1 MGLIG
6 VIPGT
11 GKNNSWYSH
20 RGLTFG
26 GIISNQTD
34 LYTQLSL
41 ISKLNYFLKENNY
54 NESIITL
61 PSDSFYSQSSPTWF
75 YAYTQNLY
83 KLVRTDINQF
93 IPTNS
98 LLPSKKI
105 TNAKSAER
113 KGAVFSLDIKYAE
126 EVFKIIQD
134 NLRSKY
140 GNDPVHSFFEI
151 NMLSNKF
158 LDEIKICSVIVDD
171 EILAGAIVF
180 ESKSSLHIQYIGAT
194 QNGKKIRAQ
203 DFLIYKLKNLSPS
216 KILSFGKST
225 SGEQAIINMNLFNFK
240 NEFNTKNELICT
252 FICDLKSNNLPVY

>member
-1 MGLIG
+1 
-6 VIPGT
+6 
-11 GKNNSWYSH
+11 
-20 RGLTFG
+20 
-26 GIISNQTD
+26 
-34 LYTQLSL
+34 
-41 ISKLNYFLKENNY
+41 
-54 NESIITL
+54 
-61 PSDSFYSQSSPTWF
+61 
-75 YAYTQNLY
+75 
-83 KLVRTDINQF
+83 
-93 IPTNS
+93 
-98 LLPSKKI
+98 
-105 TNAKSAER
+105 
-113 KGAVFSLDIKYAE
+113 
-126 EVFKIIQD
+126 
-134 NLRSKY
+134 
-140 GNDPVHSFFEI
+140 
-151 NMLSNKF
+151 MLSNKF